1 MFKFDYITKDDIKEH
16 NPNRPQNRQYPYRIL
31 IVRGSGSEK
40 TNALLNLINH
50 DIDKIYLYPK
60 DPYQLTYQLLINK
73 RESTELK
80 YLNDAKAFIEYSDDI
95 YKYIEDYNRNK
106 KRNILIVF
114 DDRITVM
121 VSYKNLN
128 PIVTKLFIRGR
139 KLNVSL
145 VFVTQCYFAV
155 TKNIRPNSTHYFV
168 MKIPN

>member
-60 DPYQLTYQLLINK
+60 DPYQVTYQLLIHK

-80 YLNDAKAFIEYSDDI
+80 YLNDSKAFIEYSDDI

-106 KRNILIVF
+106 KREILIVF
-114 DDRITVM
+114 DDMIAVM
-121 VSYKNLN
+121 VTYKKLN
-128 PIVTKLFIRGR
+128 PIVTKLFIRER
-139 KLNVSL
+139 KLNIFLAFIIQS
-145 VFVTQCYFAV
+145 YFAV
-155 TKNIRPNSTHYFV
+155 AKTIRLNSTHYFV